1 VSTQIIILIAVAA
14 FLLIVFCCVSLVAIN
29 RLRRV
34 MEAQFETL
42 DNLLGSLRAGREH
55 DKPGEPPR

>member
-14 FLLIVFCCVSLVAIN
+14 FLLILFCCVSLVAIN

-42 DNLLGSLRAGREH
+42 DNLLGSLRSGREH
-55 DKPGEPPR
+55 DKPSEPPR

>member
-1 VSTQIIILIAVAA
+1 MIIVIAVAA
-14 FLLIVFCCVSLVAIN
+14 FVLIVFCCVSLVAIN

-42 DNLLGSLRAGREH
+42 DHLLGSLRAAQET
-55 DKPGEPPR
+55 DKSSEPQR